1 MMNKLKLFL
10 LIVLI
15 SPMTNAAI
23 ELLDKVAVIVEDGII
38 LESEVNKRIE
48 QIIES
53 LKQSDTPLPPQDVL
67 FEQIIERMIIEEIQL
82 QKAQMAGVRISDQ
95 ELNES
100 MAQIAQGNGLSL
112 QDFRSFLEEQGES
125 YEFVREQ
132 VRKEMI
138 LSRIQRGLVQSK
150 VYISEQELDNFINS
164 QEGQVNLSAEFLI
177 QQILIPINRDQDE
190 KTASSV
196 IDSLKEK
203 ISKKMDFGDLA
214 KEYSFGEEANNEGSL
229 GWRKINE
236 IPTLFANEISSL
248 RKGEIAGPFRSGA
261 GLHLIKLKDKK
272 GRDIKIEKQTL
283 ARHILIQTSE
293 IRSEKQ
299 AKDLIE
305 DLYNRSQNEDKFSDL
320 ARLYSDDPG
329 SKMEGGELSWT
340 GPGRFDPKFEEV
352 MNSLEINQ
360 VSKPFK
366 SNFGWHIVEVLDRR
380 EEDISLNIQ
389 KNRAYQILFDR
400 KYEEQ
405 LEKTLSEMR
414 AESYVN
420 IKIKS

>member
-53 LKQSDTPLPPQDVL
+53 LKQSDTPLPPQEVL

-177 QQILIPINRDQDE
+177 QQILIPINRDQNE
-190 KTASSV
+190 EAASSV

-203 ISKKMDFGDLA
+203 ISKKIDFGDLA
-214 KEYSFGEEANNEGSL
+214 KEYSFGEEADNEGSL

-248 RKGEIAGPFRSGA
+248 RKGDIAGPFRSGA

-305 DLYNRSQNEDKFSDL
+305 DLYKRSQNEDKFSDL

>member
-53 LKQSDTPLPPQDVL
+53 LKQSDTPLPPQEVL

-82 QKAQMAGVRISDQ
+82 QKAQIAGVRISDQ

-214 KEYSFGEEANNEGSL
+214 KEYSFGEEADNEGSL

-380 EEDISLNIQ
+380 EEDISINIQ

>member
-53 LKQSDTPLPPQDVL
+53 LKQSDTPLPPQEVL

-177 QQILIPINRDQDE
+177 QQILIPINKDQDE

-214 KEYSFGEEANNEGSL
+214 KEYSFGEEAENEGSL

>member
-10 LIVLI
+10 LIFLV

-48 QIIES
+48 QIVES
-53 LKQSDTPLPPQDVL
+53 LKQSETPLPPQEVL

-82 QKAQMAGVRISDQ
+82 QKAQRAGVRISDQ

-150 VYISEQELDNFINS
+150 VYISEQELDNFIKS

-177 QQILIPINRDQDE
+177 QQILIPINRNQDE
-190 KTASSV
+190 EAALSI

-203 ISKKMDFGDLA
+203 ISAKMDFGDLA
-214 KEYSFGEEANNEGSL
+214 KEYSSGEEANNEGSL

-272 GRDIKIEKQTL
+272 GRDIKIENQTL

-305 DLYNRSQNEDKFSDL
+305 DLYKRSRDEDKFSDL

-352 MNSLEINQ
+352 MDSLEINQ

>member
-1 MMNKLKLFL
+1 MNKLKLFL

-53 LKQSDTPLPPQDVL
+53 LKQSDTPLPPQEVL

-177 QQILIPINRDQDE
+177 QQILIPINKDQDE

-203 ISKKMDFGDLA
+203 ISKKKDFGDLA
-214 KEYSFGEEANNEGSL
+214 KEYSFGEEADNEGSL

-305 DLYNRSQNEDKFSDL
+305 DLYKRSQNEDKFSDL

-380 EEDISLNIQ
+380 EEDVSLNIQ

>member
-1 MMNKLKLFL
+1 MNKLKLFL

-53 LKQSDTPLPPQDVL
+53 LKQSDTPLPPQEVL

-214 KEYSFGEEANNEGSL
+214 KEYSFGEEADNEGSL

>member
-10 LIVLI
+10 LICLV

-23 ELLDKVAVIVEDGII
+23 ELLDKVAVVVEDGII

-48 QIIES
+48 QIVES
-53 LKQSDTPLPPQDVL
+53 LKQSETPLPPQEVL

-82 QKAQMAGVRISDQ
+82 QKAQRAGVRISDQ

-100 MAQIAQGNGLSL
+100 MAQIAQGNSLSL

-150 VYISEQELDNFINS
+150 VYISEQELDNFIKS

-190 KTASSV
+190 ETASSI

-203 ISKKMDFGDLA
+203 ISAKMDFGDLA
-214 KEYSFGEEANNEGSL
+214 KEYSSGEEANNEGSL

-248 RKGEIAGPFRSGA
+248 RKGEIAGPF
-261 GLHLIKLKDKK
+261 K
-272 GRDIKIEKQTL
+272 
-283 ARHILIQTSE
+283 
-293 IRSEKQ
+293 
-299 AKDLIE
+299 
-305 DLYNRSQNEDKFSDL
+305 NEDKFSDL

-352 MNSLEINQ
+352 MDSLEINQ

>member
-1 MMNKLKLFL
+1 MNKLKLFL
-10 LIVLI
+10 LIFLV

-23 ELLDKVAVIVEDGII
+23 ELLDKVAVVVEDGII

-48 QIIES
+48 QIVES
-53 LKQSDTPLPPQDVL
+53 LKQSETPLPPQEVL

-82 QKAQMAGVRISDQ
+82 QKAQRAGVRISDQ

-177 QQILIPINRDQDE
+177 QQILIPISRDQDE
-190 KTASSV
+190 EAASSI

-203 ISKKMDFGDLA
+203 ISAKMDFGDLA
-214 KEYSFGEEANNEGSL
+214 KEYSSGEEANSEGSL

-272 GRDIKIEKQTL
+272 GRDIKVEKQTL

-305 DLYNRSQNEDKFSDL
+305 DLYNRSQDEDKFSDL

-352 MNSLEINQ
+352 MDSLEINQ

>member
-53 LKQSDTPLPPQDVL
+53 LKQSDTPLPPQEVL

-100 MAQIAQGNGLSL
+100 MAQIALGNSLSL
-112 QDFRSFLEEQGES
+112 QDFKSFLEEQGES

>member
-214 KEYSFGEEANNEGSL
+214 KEYSFGEEADNEGSL

>member
-1 MMNKLKLFL
+1 MNKLKLFL

>member
-53 LKQSDTPLPPQDVL
+53 LKQSDTPLPPQEVL

-214 KEYSFGEEANNEGSL
+214 KEYSFGEEADNEGSL

-248 RKGEIAGPFRSGA
+248 RKGDIAGPFRSGA

-305 DLYNRSQNEDKFSDL
+305 DLYKRSQNEDKFSDL

>member
-53 LKQSDTPLPPQDVL
+53 LKQSDTPLPPQEVL

-177 QQILIPINRDQDE
+177 QQILIPINKDQDE

-214 KEYSFGEEANNEGSL
+214 KEYSFGEEADNEGSL

-248 RKGEIAGPFRSGA
+248 RKGDIAGPFRSGA

-305 DLYNRSQNEDKFSDL
+305 DLYKRSQNEDKFSDL

>member
-10 LIVLI
+10 LICLV

-23 ELLDKVAVIVEDGII
+23 ELLDKVAVVVEDGII

-48 QIIES
+48 QIVES
-53 LKQSDTPLPPQDVL
+53 LKQSETPLPPQEVL

-82 QKAQMAGVRISDQ
+82 QKAQIAGVRISDQ

-150 VYISEQELDNFINS
+150 VYISEQELDNFIKS

-190 KTASSV
+190 ETASSI
-196 IDSLKEK
+196 IDLLKEK
-203 ISKKMDFGDLA
+203 ISAKMDFGDLA
-214 KEYSFGEEANNEGSL
+214 KEYSSGEEANNEGSL

-248 RKGEIAGPFRSGA
+248 RKGEIAGPFKSGA

-352 MNSLEINQ
+352 MDSLEINQ

>member
-1 MMNKLKLFL
+1 MNKLKLFL

-53 LKQSDTPLPPQDVL
+53 LKQSDTPLPPQEVL

-82 QKAQMAGVRISDQ
+82 QKAQIAGVRISDQ

-214 KEYSFGEEANNEGSL
+214 KEYSFGEEADNEGSL

-380 EEDISLNIQ
+380 EEDISINIQ

>member
-1 MMNKLKLFL
+1 MKKISVLFAALAFALGCDNPKNATKEEKKIEVKMEKL
-10 LIVLI
+10 
-15 SPMTNAAI
+15 
-23 ELLDKVAVIVEDGII
+23 
-38 LESEVNKRIE
+38 
-48 QIIES
+48 
-53 LKQSDTPLPPQDVL
+53 SDT
-67 FEQIIERMIIEEIQL
+67 
-82 QKAQMAGVRISDQ
+82 
-95 ELNES
+95 
-100 MAQIAQGNGLSL
+100 
-112 QDFRSFLEEQGES
+112 
-125 YEFVREQ
+125 
-132 VRKEMI
+132 
-138 LSRIQRGLVQSK
+138 LVQAT
-150 VYISEQELDNFINS
+150 VTVNTTR
-164 QEGQVNLSAEFLI
+164 EG
-177 QQILIPINRDQDE
+177 
-190 KTASSV
+190 K
-196 IDSLKEK
+196 K
-203 ISKKMDFGDLA
+203 ISKEFIYKGDEETVRA
-214 KEYSFGEEANNEGSL
+214 KIDALTAEDA
-229 GWRKINE
+229 
-236 IPTLFANEISSL
+236 A
-248 RKGEIAGPFRSGA
+248 AA
-261 GLHLIKLKDKK
+261 M
-272 GRDIKIEKQTL
+272 DIKIEKQTL

>member
-1 MMNKLKLFL
+1 
-10 LIVLI
+10 
-15 SPMTNAAI
+15 
-23 ELLDKVAVIVEDGII
+23 
-38 LESEVNKRIE
+38 
-48 QIIES
+48 
-53 LKQSDTPLPPQDVL
+53 
-67 FEQIIERMIIEEIQL
+67 
-82 QKAQMAGVRISDQ
+82 
-95 ELNES
+95 
-100 MAQIAQGNGLSL
+100 
-112 QDFRSFLEEQGES
+112 
-125 YEFVREQ
+125 
-132 VRKEMI
+132 MI

-150 VYISEQELDNFINS
+150 VYISEQELDNFIKS

-190 KTASSV
+190 ETASSI

-203 ISKKMDFGDLA
+203 ISAKMDFGDLA
-214 KEYSFGEEANNEGSL
+214 KEYSSGEEANIEGSL

-248 RKGEIAGPFRSGA
+248 RKGEIAGPFKSGA

-352 MNSLEINQ
+352 MDSLEINQ

>member
-53 LKQSDTPLPPQDVL
+53 LKQSDTPLPPQEVL

-203 ISKKMDFGDLA
+203 ISQKMDFGDLA
-214 KEYSFGEEANNEGSL
+214 KEYSFGEEADNEGSL

-248 RKGEIAGPFRSGA
+248 RKGDIAGPFRSGA

-305 DLYNRSQNEDKFSDL
+305 DLYKRSQNEDKFSDL

>member
-10 LIVLI
+10 LIFLI
-15 SPMTNAAI
+15 SPMTNSAI
-23 ELLDKVAVIVEDGII
+23 ELLDKVAVVVEDGII

-48 QIIES
+48 QIVES
-53 LKQSDTPLPPQDVL
+53 LKQSETPLPPQEVL

-82 QKAQMAGVRISDQ
+82 QKAQRAGVRISDQ

-150 VYISEQELDNFINS
+150 VYISEQELDNFIKS

-177 QQILIPINRDQDE
+177 QQILIPINRNQDE
-190 KTASSV
+190 EAASSI

-203 ISKKMDFGDLA
+203 ISAKMDFGDLA
-214 KEYSFGEEANNEGSL
+214 KEYSSGEEANNEGSL

-305 DLYNRSQNEDKFSDL
+305 DLYNRSQDEDKFSDL

-352 MNSLEINQ
+352 MDSLEINQ

>member
-53 LKQSDTPLPPQDVL
+53 LKQSDTPLPPQEVL

-150 VYISEQELDNFINS
+150 VYISEQELDNYINS

>member
-1 MMNKLKLFL
+1 MMNKVKLFL
-10 LIVLI
+10 LIFLI
-15 SPMTNAAI
+15 SPISNAAI
-23 ELLDKVAVIVEDGII
+23 ELLDKVAVVVEDGII
-38 LESEVNKRIE
+38 LESEVNARIE
-48 QIIES
+48 QIVES
-53 LKQSDTPLPPQDVL
+53 LKQSDTPLPPQEVL

-82 QKAQMAGVRISDQ
+82 QRAQRAGVRISDQ

-190 KTASSV
+190 ETASSV
-196 IDSLKEK
+196 IDTLKEK
-203 ISKKMDFGDLA
+203 ISDKMDFGDLA
-214 KEYSFGEEANNEGSL
+214 KEFSFGEEADNEGSL

-236 IPTLFANEISSL
+236 VPTLFANEISSL

-305 DLYNRSQNEDKFSDL
+305 DLYNRSQKGDKFSDL

-360 VSKPFK
+360 VSNPFK

>member
-53 LKQSDTPLPPQDVL
+53 LKQSDTPLPPQEVL

-177 QQILIPINRDQDE
+177 QQILIPINKDQDE

-203 ISKKMDFGDLA
+203 ISQKMDFGDLA
-214 KEYSFGEEANNEGSL
+214 KEYSFGEEADNEGSL

-305 DLYNRSQNEDKFSDL
+305 DLYKRSQNEDKFSDL

>member
-1 MMNKLKLFL
+1 MNKLKLFL

-53 LKQSDTPLPPQDVL
+53 LKQSDTPLPPQEVL

-177 QQILIPINRDQDE
+177 QQILIPINKDQDE

-214 KEYSFGEEANNEGSL
+214 KEYSFGEEADNEGSL

>member
-53 LKQSDTPLPPQDVL
+53 LKQSDTPLPPQEVL

-190 KTASSV
+190 ETASSV

-203 ISKKMDFGDLA
+203 ISKKIDFGDLA
-214 KEYSFGEEANNEGSL
+214 KEYSFGEEAENEGSL

-305 DLYNRSQNEDKFSDL
+305 DLYKRSQNEDKFSDL

>member
-1 MMNKLKLFL
+1 MMNKVKLFL
-10 LIVLI
+10 LIFLI
-15 SPMTNAAI
+15 SPISNAAI
-23 ELLDKVAVIVEDGII
+23 ELLDKVAVVVEDGII
-38 LESEVNKRIE
+38 LESEVNARIE
-48 QIIES
+48 QIVES
-53 LKQSDTPLPPQDVL
+53 LKQSDTPLPPQEVL

-82 QKAQMAGVRISDQ
+82 QRAQRAGVRISDQ

-177 QQILIPINRDQDE
+177 QQILIPINKDQDE
-190 KTASSV
+190 ETASSV
-196 IDSLKEK
+196 IDTLIEK
-203 ISKKMDFGDLA
+203 ISDKMDFGDLA
-214 KEYSFGEEANNEGSL
+214 KEFSFGEEADNEGSL

-236 IPTLFANEISSL
+236 VPTLFANEISSL

-305 DLYNRSQNEDKFSDL
+305 DLYNRSQKGDKFSDL

-360 VSKPFK
+360 VSNPFK

-420 IKIKS
+420 IKLKS

>member
-1 MMNKLKLFL
+1 MNKLKLFL

-190 KTASSV
+190 KNASSV

-214 KEYSFGEEANNEGSL
+214 KEYSFGEEADNEGSL

>member
-1 MMNKLKLFL
+1 MNKLKLFL

-53 LKQSDTPLPPQDVL
+53 LKQSDTPLPPQEVL

-177 QQILIPINRDQDE
+177 QQILIPINKDQDE

-203 ISKKMDFGDLA
+203 ISQKMDFGDLA
-214 KEYSFGEEANNEGSL
+214 KEYSFGEEADNEGSL

-248 RKGEIAGPFRSGA
+248 RKGDIAGPFRSGA

-305 DLYNRSQNEDKFSDL
+305 DLYKRSQNEDKFSDL

>member
-53 LKQSDTPLPPQDVL
+53 LKQSDTPLPPQEVL

-82 QKAQMAGVRISDQ
+82 QKAQIAGVRISDQ

-177 QQILIPINRDQDE
+177 QQILIPINKDQDE

-214 KEYSFGEEANNEGSL
+214 KEYSFGEEADNEGSL

-380 EEDISLNIQ
+380 EEDISINIQ

>member
-10 LIVLI
+10 LICLV

-23 ELLDKVAVIVEDGII
+23 ELLDKVAVVVEDGII

-48 QIIES
+48 QIVES
-53 LKQSDTPLPPQDVL
+53 LKQSETPLPPQEVL

-82 QKAQMAGVRISDQ
+82 QKAQRAGVRISDQ

-150 VYISEQELDNFINS
+150 VYISEQELDNFIKS

-190 KTASSV
+190 ETASSI

-203 ISKKMDFGDLA
+203 ISAKMDFGDLA
-214 KEYSFGEEANNEGSL
+214 KEYSSGEEANNEGSL

-261 GLHLIKLKDKK
+261 GLHLIRLKDEK

-305 DLYNRSQNEDKFSDL
+305 DLYNRSQDEDKFSDL

-352 MNSLEINQ
+352 MDSLEINQ

>member
-10 LIVLI
+10 LIFLI
-15 SPMTNAAI
+15 SPMTNSAI
-23 ELLDKVAVIVEDGII
+23 ELLDKVAVVVEDGII

-48 QIIES
+48 QIVES
-53 LKQSDTPLPPQDVL
+53 LKQSETPLPPQEVL

-82 QKAQMAGVRISDQ
+82 QKAQRAGVRISDQ

-150 VYISEQELDNFINS
+150 VYISEQELDNFIKS

-177 QQILIPINRDQDE
+177 QQILIPINRNQDE
-190 KTASSV
+190 EAASSI

-203 ISKKMDFGDLA
+203 ISAKMDFGDLA
-214 KEYSFGEEANNEGSL
+214 KEYSSGEEANNEGSL

-305 DLYNRSQNEDKFSDL
+305 DLYNRSQDEDKFSDL

-352 MNSLEINQ
+352 MDSLEINQ
-360 VSKPFK
+360 VSEPFK

>member
-10 LIVLI
+10 LICLV

-23 ELLDKVAVIVEDGII
+23 ELLDKVAVVVEDGII

-48 QIIES
+48 QIVES
-53 LKQSDTPLPPQDVL
+53 LKQSETPLPPQEVL

-82 QKAQMAGVRISDQ
+82 QKAQRAGVRISDQ

-150 VYISEQELDNFINS
+150 VYISEQELDNFIKS

-190 KTASSV
+190 ETALSI
-196 IDSLKEK
+196 IDSVKEK
-203 ISKKMDFGDLA
+203 LSAKMDFGDLA
-214 KEYSFGEEANNEGSL
+214 KEYSSGEEANNEGSL

-248 RKGEIAGPFRSGA
+248 RKGEIAGPFKSGA

-293 IRSEKQ
+293 IRSDKQ

-305 DLYNRSQNEDKFSDL
+305 DLYNRSQDEDKFSDL

-329 SKMEGGELSWT
+329 SKMEGGVLSWT

-352 MNSLEINQ
+352 MDSLEINQ

>member
-10 LIVLI
+10 LIFLV

-23 ELLDKVAVIVEDGII
+23 ELLDKVAVVVEDGII

-48 QIIES
+48 QIVES
-53 LKQSDTPLPPQDVL
+53 LKQSETPLPPQEVL

-82 QKAQMAGVRISDQ
+82 QKAQRAGVRISDQ

-150 VYISEQELDNFINS
+150 VYISEQELDNFIKS

-177 QQILIPINRDQDE
+177 KQILIPINRDQDE
-190 KTASSV
+190 ETALSI
-196 IDSLKEK
+196 IDSVKEK
-203 ISKKMDFGDLA
+203 LSAKMDFGDLA
-214 KEYSFGEEANNEGSL
+214 KEYSSGEEANNEGSL

-261 GLHLIKLKDKK
+261 GLHLIRLKDKK

-305 DLYNRSQNEDKFSDL
+305 DLYNRSQDEDKFSDL

-352 MNSLEINQ
+352 MDSLEINQ

>member
-1 MMNKLKLFL
+1 MNKLKLFL
-10 LIVLI
+10 LFFLV
-15 SPMTNAAI
+15 SPLTNAAI
-23 ELLDKVAVIVEDGII
+23 ELLDKVAVVVEDGII
-38 LESEVNKRIE
+38 LESEVNQRIE
-48 QIIES
+48 QIVES
-53 LKQSDTPLPPQDVL
+53 LKQSETPLPPQEVL

-82 QKAQMAGVRISDQ
+82 QKAQRAGVRISDQ

-190 KTASSV
+190 EAASSI

-203 ISKKMDFGDLA
+203 ISDKIDFEDLA
-214 KEYSFGEEANNEGSL
+214 KEYSSGEEANTEGSL

-236 IPTLFANEISSL
+236 IPTLFDNEISSL

-272 GRDIKIEKQTL
+272 GRDIKVEKQTL

-352 MNSLEINQ
+352 MDSLEINQ

-366 SNFGWHIVEVLDRR
+366 SNFGWHVVEVLDRR

>member
-53 LKQSDTPLPPQDVL
+53 LKQSDTPLPPQEVL

-82 QKAQMAGVRISDQ
+82 QKAQIAGVRISDQ

-177 QQILIPINRDQDE
+177 QQILIPINKDQDE

-214 KEYSFGEEANNEGSL
+214 KEYSFGEEADNEGSL

-305 DLYNRSQNEDKFSDL
+305 DLYKRSQNEDKFSDL

>member
-53 LKQSDTPLPPQDVL
+53 LKQSDTPLPPQEVL

-177 QQILIPINRDQDE
+177 QQILIPINKDQDE

-203 ISKKMDFGDLA
+203 ISQKMDFGDLA
-214 KEYSFGEEANNEGSL
+214 KEYSFGEEADNEGSL

-248 RKGEIAGPFRSGA
+248 RKGDIAGPFRSGA

>member
-10 LIVLI
+10 LICLV

-23 ELLDKVAVIVEDGII
+23 ELLDKVAVVVEDGII

-48 QIIES
+48 QIVES
-53 LKQSDTPLPPQDVL
+53 LKQSETPLPPQEVL

-82 QKAQMAGVRISDQ
+82 QKAQRAGVRISDQ

-100 MAQIAQGNGLSL
+100 MAQIAQGNSLSL

-150 VYISEQELDNFINS
+150 VYISEQELDNFIKS

-177 QQILIPINRDQDE
+177 QQILIPINREQDE
-190 KTASSV
+190 ETASSI

-203 ISKKMDFGDLA
+203 ISAKMDFGDLA
-214 KEYSFGEEANNEGSL
+214 KEYSSGEEANIEGSL

-352 MNSLEINQ
+352 MDSLEINQ